1 MKRKQAQV
9 NIRIPRELERELEN
23 LAQAENIGK
32 VDVARQI
39 LCEGVMRRR
48 QELAL
53 RLYNQGKVTRAK
65 AAEIA
70 GISVWEI
77 TELLER
83 FGMRWHYSLE
93 EAKEEIKEVIREAQR
108 GQG

>member
-1 MKRKQAQV
+1 MKRKQVLAQV
-9 NIRIPRELERELEN
+9 NIRIPSELERELEN

-32 VDVARQI
+32 VDIARQI
-39 LCEGVMRRR
+39 LREGVARRK

-65 AAEIA
+65 AAQIA
-70 GISVWEI
+70 GVSLWEI

-83 FGMRWHYSLE
+83 LGTRWHYSLE
-93 EAKEEIKEVIREAQR
+93 EAKAEIREVIKQAQR
-108 GQG
+108 V